1 MSSSSQSDTPLLAD
15 SDDVENKP
23 VIKSPA
29 EIKPTPQKSAAEETS
44 TVAQAF
50 WLLVWMA
57 KYVRYDNIIINVS
70 SCVVVHKRSCG
81 SVAVR

>member
-29 EIKPTPQKSAAEETS
+29 EIKAAPQKSAAEETS

-57 KYVRYDNIIINVS
+57 KYVVDNVIS
-70 SCVVVHKRSCG
+70 DVVECAIAELSIG
-81 SVAVR
+81 LAFT